1 MDEVMMVPV
10 QEFKRLQNYYKGQ
23 MTENALL
30 DKAGRLAAEEHLILN
45 DKRIPDSMAVKMS
58 KPLSSEQ
65 GRLVKRIRTGKTGP
79 LTFRGTE
86 EPEGMVDAPVER
98 LLKEIIKKEYPA
110 PVVIQPGPSG
120 IKREKRT
127 PKPGPSGI
135 KKESK
140 STKPPIPP
148 KPPSLK
154 GTSKSEGW
162 KKAALSGAAK
172 ATLRKLGID
181 SKFLDKYDTE
191 DEDEGGYSPKKK
203 PKGKY
208 PKAKKTEAQK
218 LQEGWEGWDSPTK
231 GSLSYDTDDDTD

>member
-79 LTFRGTE
+79 LTFQGTE

-120 IKREKRT
+120 VKKEKKS

-148 KPPSLK
+148 KPSSLK
-154 GTSKSEGW
+154 GSK
-162 KKAALSGAAK
+162 KKTLSASTK
-172 ATLRKLGID
+172 ATLREVGVDPKLID
-181 SKFLDKYDTE
+181 SYDT
-191 DEDEGGYSPKKK
+191 DDEGGYSPKKK
-203 PKGKY
+203 GKGKY
-208 PKAKKTEAQK
+208 PKAKKTEAEK
-218 LQEGWEGWDSPTK
+218 LQEGWEGWDTK
-231 GSLSYDTDDDTD
+231 GKLSYDTDDDTD

>member
-23 MTENALL
+23 ITENALL

-98 LLKEIIKKEYPA
+98 LLKDIIKKEYPA

-120 IKREKRT
+120 IKKS

-135 KKESK
+135 KKEPK
-140 STKPPIPP
+140 GTKPPIPP
-148 KPPSLK
+148 KPSSLK
-154 GTSKSEGW
+154 GSKSA
-162 KKAALSGAAK
+162 KLPRKTLSASTK
-172 ATLRKLGID
+172 ATLRKIGTDPEILAR
-181 SKFLDKYDTE
+181 YDTE
-191 DEDEGGYSPKKK
+191 SEYEGGYSPKKK
-203 PKGKY
+203 KGKGKY

-231 GSLSYDTDDDTD
+231 GKLSYGTDDDTD

>member
-30 DKAGRLAAEEHLILN
+30 DNAGRLAAEEHLILN

-86 EPEGMVDAPVER
+86 EPEGMVDAPVEK

-110 PVVIQPGPSG
+110 PVVIQDQPGPSG

-181 SKFLDKYDTE
+181 SKFLDQYDTE

-208 PKAKKTEAQK
+208 PKAKKTEAEK
-218 LQEGWEGWDSPTK
+218 LQEGWEGWDTK

>member
-1 MDEVMMVPV
+1 
-10 QEFKRLQNYYKGQ
+10 

-120 IKREKRT
+120 VKREKRT

-135 KKESK
+135 KKEPK

-154 GTSKSEGW
+154 GSKTPTGKSGGW
-162 KKAALSGAAK
+162 KKAALSGATK
-172 ATLRKLGID
+172 GLMKKIGID
-181 SKFLDKYDTE
+181 PKFVDSFDT
-191 DEDEGGYSPKKK
+191 DDEGGYSPKKK
-203 PKGKY
+203 GKGKY
-208 PKAKKTEAQK
+208 PKAKKTEAEK
-218 LQEGWEGWDSPTK
+218 LQEGWEGWDSPAK
-231 GSLSYDTDDDTD
+231 GKLSYDTDDDTD

>member
-110 PVVIQPGPSG
+110 PVVVQPGPSG

-140 STKPPIPP
+140 GTKPPIPP
-148 KPPSLK
+148 KPST
-154 GTSKSEGW
+154 GKSGGW
-162 KKAALSGAAK
+162 KKAALSGATK
-172 ATLRKLGID
+172 GLMKKIGVD
-181 SKFLDKYDTE
+181 PKFLDRYDTEDE
-191 DEDEGGYSPKKK
+191 DEDEGGYSPTKK

-208 PKAKKTEAQK
+208 PKAKKTEAEK